1 MARAAQGPAPA
12 ARAPSARYAPDVLR
26 LRLVCLPV
34 VLGAAIAGGACTRT
48 VNVRVEGAHTK
59 ASVAGTD
66 LGEVPPAGEPV
77 VIPVGMEPVPFEV
90 DNRGTRTVGSLARTE
105 PVWWLIAAGVL
116 GAACCAP
123 SLATAG
129 FCLANPAIIG
139 APLAFA
145 VAGDVGALTAPCVA
159 PSWLTLPVVTG
170 CTAVGMTPLGFA
182 LTAETL
188 PDEIVLLA
196 PAAEEPPPPRE
207 PRPPPAR
214 PRDGTGGRPG
224 KLRPLPF
231 GPISG
236 DMGY

>member
-1 MARAAQGPAPA
+1 M
-12 ARAPSARYAPDVLR
+12 
-26 LRLVCLPV
+26 
-34 VLGAAIAGGACTRT
+34 LGAAITSGACTRT

-59 ASVAGTD
+59 VHVAGTD

-90 DNRGTRTVGSLARTE
+90 DNRGKRTVGSLARTE
-105 PVWWLIAAGVL
+105 PVWWLIAVGVI

-129 FCLANPAIIG
+129 FCLANPAIVG

-170 CTAVGMTPLGFA
+170 CTAVGMAPLGFA

-196 PAAEEPPPPRE
+196 PVAEEPPPPRE
-207 PRPPPAR
+207 PRAPSSGPH
-214 PRDGTGGRPG
+214 DSTGGRPG
-224 KLRPLPF
+224 TLRPLPF
-231 GPISG
+231 ASDSGDSG